1 MDHALTRRGLLAGMG
16 AAAGVAAFASGVV
29 PGGVLAAGASPAHLF
44 GEEPGF
50 DPSADV
56 LVPGL
61 TYVVVD
67 GSAFTPRTADSS
79 WPRSVVTLGTNL
91 TSGGALVASLDV
103 PVGAVLKQVTLY
115 YLFPASGAELTASIM
130 RKLFIGAYD
139 DVAPP
144 VALPTGPDLQSYTWD
159 ISEPVNGS
167 ATYSIFVNT
176 LDDTQL
182 VGGLRFGYSTPS
194 QSSQAFYALD
204 KITRVLDT
212 RTGGGK
218 LAPNEERIVTLGVP
232 AAARAG
238 VINLTVTE
246 TEAAGYVSVFPANVK
261 WPGNSNINWFSN
273 NQNLAN
279 GVISAVDATGRIT
292 LRGGVNKTHVVVDV
306 QGYLV

>member
-1 MDHALTRRGLLAGMG
+1 
-16 AAAGVAAFASGVV
+16 
-29 PGGVLAAGASPAHLF
+29 VLGQQPT
-44 GEEPGF
+44 F

-79 WPRSVVTLGTNL
+79 WPRSIVTQGTNL
-91 TSGGALVASLDV
+91 TSGGTLVASIDV
-103 PVGAVLKQVTLY
+103 PVGSVLKQVTLY
-115 YLFPASGAELTASIM
+115 YLFPSGDLQASIM
-130 RKLFIGAYD
+130 RKLFVGSYD

-144 VALPTGPDLQSYTWD
+144 APLPVGPNLQSFTWD
-159 ISEPVNGS
+159 ITEPVNGS

-182 VGGLRFGYSTPS
+182 VGGLRYGYIAPASP
-194 QSSQAFYALD
+194 AFFPLA

-212 RTGGGK
+212 RTTGGK
-218 LAPNEERIVTLGVP
+218 LAPGEERIVTLGVP
-232 AAARAG
+232 VGARAG

-246 TEAAGYVSVFPANVK
+246 TEAAGFVSVFPSDTT
-261 WPGNSNINWFSN
+261 WPGNSSINWSSA

-279 GVISAVDATGRIT
+279 GVICTVDATGRIT
-292 LRGGVNKTHVVVDV
+292 LRGGVNKTHVVIDV